1 MMQRNTEEDSISS
14 STLLIMQTRPMTSTF
29 GCSDQEGTLLTSLF
43 LRRKS
48 CPFLSVC
55 CFSVVPTLEV
65 PQLVSFASCKI
76 FLSLSY
82 FFFFLGGTEQIARM
96 LKLAADK
103 KPKFF
108 IEKRKMSD
116 ANQAIVDM
124 AAGKPRFRYCL
135 VNEGVEE

>member
-1 MMQRNTEEDSISS
+1 VPEEKVMPIPIGVLLFSGANIGGSAIGEYHVSHVQFSS
-14 STLLIMQTRPMTSTF
+14 SSH
-29 GCSDQEGTLLTSLF
+29 
-43 LRRKS
+43 
-48 CPFLSVC
+48 
-55 CFSVVPTLEV
+55 
-65 PQLVSFASCKI
+65 
-76 FLSLSY
+76 
-82 FFFFLGGTEQIARM
+82 FFKGGTDQIARM
-96 LKLAADK
+96 LKLAAEK